1 MKSTKKF
8 STSLSFSNLRIVYD
22 NQKSLANKIDLINK
36 NQKLINFTNDRIK
49 ILKSLKSFL
58 IKHKSNLVNLINS
71 EAHKTKNESL
81 GEFDYALEF
90 VDYSINLLSKYKFN
104 KKTSSNRYIF
114 FKSPGSVF
122 AITPYN
128 DPLAGMTRKIAPSIA
143 SGSALIMKTSSYCI
157 NLCNYFD
164 SNLPK
169 KLKDILQFAFIK
181 NKKDIDRI
189 IQNKNI
195 KLITFTGSTN
205 IGLKLDNIQT
215 NHLQRKV
222 LELGGINYALIF
234 DKNNL
239 DKVIDEILIRKIKA
253 AGQACSS
260 INKVFVHKSLKLDFE
275 KMIKLKLSKIFCG
288 SVNNNLN
295 PHFGPLISKSHFDFT
310 KKLELKAL
318 KNGKLISR
326 AKSYNNTDNLFPL
339 TVISSKIDDPIF
351 DTYET
356 FSPLLG
362 VSYFSSDKKIF
373 NKISRSEYSL
383 VCYIFSNNSKIINK
397 TKSLNFGSIGIN
409 TTKIQ
414 SPSCPTG
421 GNNLSGIGREGGEW
435 GFEEF
440 LTTVNY
446 VINK

>member
-58 IKHKSNLVNLINS
+58 IKHKLNLVNLINS

-114 FKSPGSVF
+114 LKSPGSVF

-339 TVISSKIDDPIF
+339 TVISSKIDDPVF

-362 VSYFSSDKKIF
+362 VAYFSSDKKIF
-373 NKISRSEYSL
+373 DKISRSEYSL
-383 VCYIFSNNSKIINK
+383 VCYIFSNNSKIIDK

-446 VINK
+446 VIN

>member
-8 STSLSFSNLRIVYD
+8 STSLSFSNLKINYD
-22 NQKSLANKIDLINK
+22 NQKSLANKIALINK
-36 NQKLINFTNDRIK
+36 NQKSINFTNDRIK

-58 IKHKSNLVNLINS
+58 IKHKLNLVNLINS

-114 FKSPGSVF
+114 FKSQGSVF

-181 NKKDIDRI
+181 DKKDIDRI

-239 DKVIDEILIRKIKA
+239 DKVVDEILIRKIKA

-339 TVISSKIDDPIF
+339 TVISSKIDDPVF

-373 NKISRSEYSL
+373 NKIYRSEYSL
-383 VCYIFSNNSKIINK
+383 VCYVFSNNSKIIDK

>member
-1 MKSTKKF
+1 MKSTKK
-8 STSLSFSNLRIVYD
+8 STNSLLFTNSKINYD
-22 NQKSLANKIDLINK
+22 NQKNLDKKIDLIYQ
-36 NQKLINFTNDRIK
+36 NQKLINSIDDRIK
-49 ILKSLKSFL
+49 TLKLFKIFL
-58 IKHKSNLVNLINS
+58 IKHKLNLVNLINT

-81 GEFDYALEF
+81 GEFEYALDF

-104 KKTSSNRYIF
+104 KKTSSNRFIF
-114 FKSPGSVF
+114 FKSSGSVF

-143 SGSALIMKTSSYCI
+143 SGSTLIMKTSSFCI

-164 SNLPK
+164 SHLPK
-169 KLKDILQFAFIK
+169 NLKNILQFAFIK
-181 NKKDIDRI
+181 DKKNIDRI

-205 IGLKLDNIQT
+205 IGLKLDNVQT

-239 DKVIDEILIRKIKA
+239 DKVVDEILTRKIKA

-383 VCYIFSNNSKIINK
+383 VCYIFSNNSKIIDK

>member
-8 STSLSFSNLRIVYD
+8 STSLSFSNLKINYD

-36 NQKLINFTNDRIK
+36 NQKSINFTNDRIK

-58 IKHKSNLVNLINS
+58 IKHKLNLVNLINS

-114 FKSPGSVF
+114 FKSQGSVF

-181 NKKDIDRI
+181 DKKDIDRI

-239 DKVIDEILIRKIKA
+239 DKVVDEILIRKIKA

-383 VCYIFSNNSKIINK
+383 VCYIFSNNSKIIDK

>member
-8 STSLSFSNLRIVYD
+8 PTSLSFSNLKIKYD

-36 NQKLINFTNDRIK
+36 NQKSIYSTNDRIK

-58 IKHKSNLVNLINS
+58 IKHKFNLVNLINS

-169 KLKDILQFAFIK
+169 KLKDILQFSFIK
-181 NKKDIDRI
+181 DKKDIDRI

-239 DKVIDEILIRKIKA
+239 DNVVDEILIRKIKA

-275 KMIKLKLSKIFCG
+275 KIIKLKLSKIFCG
-288 SVNNNLN
+288 SVKNNLN

-383 VCYIFSNNSKIINK
+383 VCYIFSNNSKIIDK

>member
-8 STSLSFSNLRIVYD
+8 STSLSFSNLKIKYD

-36 NQKLINFTNDRIK
+36 NQKSINSTNDRIK

-58 IKHKSNLVNLINS
+58 IKHKLNLVNLINS

-181 NKKDIDRI
+181 DKKDIDRI

-234 DKNNL
+234 DNNNL
-239 DKVIDEILIRKIKA
+239 DKVVDEILIRKIKA

-373 NKISRSEYSL
+373 NKISRSDYSL
-383 VCYIFSNNSKIINK
+383 VCYIFSNNSKIIDK

>member
-8 STSLSFSNLRIVYD
+8 PASLSFSNLKIKYD

-36 NQKLINFTNDRIK
+36 NQKSIYSTNDRIK

-58 IKHKSNLVNLINS
+58 IKHKFNLVNLINS

-114 FKSPGSVF
+114 LKSPGSVF

-339 TVISSKIDDPIF
+339 TVISSKIDDPVF

-362 VSYFSSDKKIF
+362 VAYFSSDKKIF

-383 VCYIFSNNSKIINK
+383 VCYIFSNNSKIIDK

-446 VINK
+446 VIN

>member
-8 STSLSFSNLRIVYD
+8 PTSLSFSNLKIKYD

>member
-58 IKHKSNLVNLINS
+58 IKHKLNLVNLINS

-181 NKKDIDRI
+181 DKKDIDRI

-239 DKVIDEILIRKIKA
+239 DKVVDEILIRKIKA

-339 TVISSKIDDPIF
+339 TVISSKIDDPVF
-351 DTYET
+351 DIYET

-362 VSYFSSDKKIF
+362 VAYFSSDKKIF

-383 VCYIFSNNSKIINK
+383 VCYIFSNNSKIIDK

-446 VINK
+446 VIN

>member
-1 MKSTKKF
+1 MKSTKKL

-58 IKHKSNLVNLINS
+58 IKHKLNLVNLINS

-114 FKSPGSVF
+114 LKSPGSVF

-239 DKVIDEILIRKIKA
+239 DKVVDEILTRKIKA

-275 KMIKLKLSKIFCG
+275 KIIKLKLSKIFCG
-288 SVNNNLN
+288 SVKNNLN

-383 VCYIFSNNSKIINK
+383 VCYIFSNNSKIIDK

>member
-1 MKSTKKF
+1 MISTKKF

-36 NQKLINFTNDRIK
+36 NQKSINFTNDRIK

-58 IKHKSNLVNLINS
+58 IKHKLNLVNLINS

-114 FKSPGSVF
+114 LKSPGSVF

-181 NKKDIDRI
+181 DKKDIDRI

-239 DKVIDEILIRKIKA
+239 DNVVDEILTRKIKA

-339 TVISSKIDDPIF
+339 TVISSKIDDPVF

-362 VSYFSSDKKIF
+362 VAYFSSDKKIF

-383 VCYIFSNNSKIINK
+383 VCYIFSNNSKIIDK

-446 VINK
+446 VIN

>member
-8 STSLSFSNLRIVYD
+8 STSLSFSNLKINYD

-36 NQKLINFTNDRIK
+36 NQKSINFTNDRIK

-58 IKHKSNLVNLINS
+58 IKHKLNLVNLINS

-181 NKKDIDRI
+181 DKKDIDRI

-239 DKVIDEILIRKIKA
+239 DKVVDEILIRKIKA

-339 TVISSKIDDPIF
+339 TVISSKIDDPVF

-383 VCYIFSNNSKIINK
+383 VCYIFSNNSKIIDK